1 MSQSWDEP
9 APVDKRGFKPLTVA
23 GDLSEGL
30 RRIRLARLCERAGDY
45 TAKKNLVN
53 GYWER
58 VLGART
64 GSAYWERSQYWI
76 GLIGREDRQ
85 PQEPMATG

>member
-1 MSQSWDEP
+1 MSQNWDEP

-58 VLGART
+58 VLGALPVLDWVDWSR
-64 GSAYWERSQYWI
+64 GSTAAGAYGDWLRKSSI
-76 GLIGREDRQ
+76 RRR
-85 PQEPMATG
+85 